1 MGKGGSK
8 KMISVIVPI
17 YKVEKEL
24 GRCIKS
30 LVTQTYND
38 LEIILVDDGSPD
50 NCPKI
55 CDQWAKKDSRIK
67 VIHKKN
73 GGLSDA
79 RNAGLRVAKG
89 KYIGFVDSDDFIRPD
104 MYEILLREL
113 ERKNVDF
120 IKSDFRTFSDG
131 DEIVSEITDY
141 SVNVYL
147 PLDAI
152 KDFFC
157 TEYSN
162 RKPMKSTVWD
172 ALYKRELF
180 FDNDKLTV
188 CFPKGKINE
197 DTYIFPELVFR
208 ANKIAHINVPF
219 YFYRIREDSIIH
231 SSINLSEINSGDLW
245 KHIDTVVSRYTDK
258 YVDVCA
264 LNSITR
270 YLNILKRTFYSKYR
284 KKYFN
289 IIRMTILN
297 DKSFYLTHIN
307 DTRLKRTM
315 GLIKCYPLYLCV
327 KKLAGNKVY

>member
-1 MGKGGSK
+1 MPV
-8 KMISVIVPI
+8 ISIIVPV
-17 YKVEKEL
+17 YKVEKYLPMCITSILEQTFTDFEL
-24 GRCIKS
+24 
-30 LVTQTYND
+30 
-38 LEIILVDDGSPD
+38 ILVDDGSPD
-50 NCPKI
+50 KCPVI
-55 CDQWAKKDSRIK
+55 CDQFAQTDCRIK
-67 VIHKKN
+67 VVHKEN

-79 RNAGLRVAKG
+79 RNAGLKVAKG
-89 KYIGFVDSDDFIRPD
+89 KYIGFVDSDDFIRRD

-113 ERKNVDF
+113 ESRNVDF
-120 IKSDFRTFSDG
+120 IKSDFRTFSEEDEVI
-131 DEIVSEITDY
+131 DEIISEITEY

-162 RKPMKSTVWD
+162 SKPMKSTVWD

-180 FDNDKLTV
+180 FDNDNLTV
-188 CFPKGKINE
+188 WFPKGKMNE
-197 DTYIFPELVFR
+197 DTYIFTEIVFR

-231 SSINLSEINSGDLW
+231 SSINLSEINSCDLW
-245 KHIDTVVSRYTDK
+245 KHIDTVVSKYTNE

-264 LNSITR
+264 FNSITR

-284 KKYFN
+284 TKYFN
-289 IIRMTILN
+289 IIRVTILN
-297 DKSFYLTHIN
+297 DKNFYLMHIN

-315 GLIKCYPLYLCV
+315 SLIKNYPLYLCV
-327 KKLAGNKVY
+327 KKLVGNKVY